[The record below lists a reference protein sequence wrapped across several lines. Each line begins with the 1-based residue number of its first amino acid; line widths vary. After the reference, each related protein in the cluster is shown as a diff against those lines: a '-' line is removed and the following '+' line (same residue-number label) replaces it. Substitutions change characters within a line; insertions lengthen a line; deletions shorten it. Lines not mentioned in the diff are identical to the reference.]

1 MSDNP
6 VDPVDPVDP
15 VEPVGAETV
24 SRPVPELPELPDPL
38 ELPEKPARRARVAA
52 VAASALLAVAVLG
65 GAGYTVVAVND
76 ADRDAGAPVWEFPEA
91 RSESEAE
98 KKAAAPKGLAGMLV
112 PYGTD
117 GWAPG
122 PDLGEYGSDTELS
135 GQQATSLRKEAL
147 SGLPRTQR
155 KRLEKVVDQQRI
167 TGIAMRSYLSTAKHS
182 DDFTDEAVAVRV
194 ELSRMENRDAV
205 REASRLR
212 GAFFDALDV
221 FRAGPKIKG
230 HKNASCFLPPKDDD
244 EKLESMLCFA
254 YVGNVLVTLVADA
267 AKPLD
272 TKATATLFREQLD
285 RITEPGKAI

>member
-1 MSDNP
+1 M
-6 VDPVDPVDP
+6 
-15 VEPVGAETV
+15 GAETV
-24 SRPVPELPELPDPL
+24 SRPVPELPDPL

-76 ADRDAGAPVWEFPEA
+76 ADRDAGAPVWEFPDA

-98 KKAAAPKGLAGMLV
+98 KAAAPKGLAGMLV